1 MPTRQRPGYWL
12 AEMPNEPRGCR
23 GFILRDGRVVMGPN
37 HSAAADMAEQDSPEW
52 WAEIRRTAIRMI
64 RLPDQLC
71 LEFATVPTA
80 AQLFTI
86 SQERCKR
93 IVFDVRHPT
102 MVGTIH
108 DGGTLAMADVDQL
121 EDSVRS
127 VFTRWGIA
135 A

>member
-1 MPTRQRPGYWL
+1 
-12 AEMPNEPRGCR
+12 
-23 GFILRDGRVVMGPN
+23 MGHN
-37 HSAAADMAEQDSPEW
+37 HGAAADTAGQDSPEW
-52 WAEIRRTAIRMI
+52 WAEIRRAAVRVI

-71 LEFATVPTA
+71 LEFATVPTQ

-121 EDSVRS
+121 EDAVRAIL
-127 VFTRWGIA
+127 TRWGA
-135 A
+135 VA